1 MPTVVIDRMFE
12 LSRSLAVRVCVPTV
26 KSVTFI
32 VARPLFIVV
41 EDGVTPAGSVV
52 VRRTRSP
59 LLTWLNQLSVAE
71 TVTENGVPEIWLDGV
86 PVRPVGVAGA
96 GDWPGSTISSRLK
109 LPARTSK
116 PPLVPS
122 LFGKLVSHA

>member
-1 MPTVVIDRMFE
+1 MPAVVIGRMLE
-12 LSRSLAVRVCVPTV
+12 SSRSVAVMVCVPTV

-52 VRRTRSP
+52 VRRTRWS

-96 GDWPGSTISSRLK
+96 GDWPGSTTSSRLK

-122 LFGKLVSHA
+122 LAGKL